1 MFLRC
6 PGVLKQRRHGKKDV
20 GNFITGQIHSSGLI
34 GGIQL
39 FECQTLYI
47 NETTMNNNMFGKNI
61 FGIYPGKKWGTPED
75 EIVIIGS
82 HWDTLET
89 TDGLNDNGSGS
100 AGILEITRAF
110 MARNV
115 IPDNSFIVV
124 AFDVEDPPRVIILDT
139 LLNYDTKSE
148 SQFIPENW
156 LKPAPKAVSWVKKN
170 KNQGDFLAI
179 YNREKTDAGLVETLK
194 KQETISSNV
203 EFLTSDHT
211 RFWFPKNILAS
222 GFHAILVTDT
232 GPYRGEM
239 AKCYHSACDSLRFGY
254 TASFKNY
261 DYYLES
267 ISLIY
272 DAVVEMTTTPTK
284 NTLMNPFNLFNLD
297 ESSSMF
303 HQGVLSHLLTPLHP
317 SAASHHHH
325 PEHSNQLKMTNFS
338 IAAIM
343 NNNNSRKEDEEED
356 SCSGG
361 TSHRGGSLNSSTLVL
376 RIPPLS
382 IGDRSAIKTEL
393 EEEVDVEQCSDGEGA
408 EKEPPPPRIPTHSD
422 SNHAHTSA
430 NTTTTNITGSKKKKK
445 DEKTK
450 AMKPK
455 CNSPELLS
463 VDCHLETKE
472 LWDKFHELGTEMII
486 TKTGRR
492 MFPTVR
498 CSFTN
503 LRPDRK
509 YWVIL
514 DIVPCDNK
522 RYRYAYHRSS
532 WLVAGKADPPPPHRF
547 YIHPDSPVTGDQLRK
562 QVVSFEK
569 VKLTNNE
576 MDKNGQVI
584 LNSMHRFQPRI
595 YLVIRP
601 EGASGPVTD
610 IELCRYRSYIYP
622 ETIFTAVTAYQ
633 NQLIT
638 KLKIDSN
645 PFAKGFRDSSRL
657 NGL

>member
-1 MFLRC
+1 M
-6 PGVLKQRRHGKKDV
+6 H
-20 GNFITGQIHSSGLI
+20 
-34 GGIQL
+34 
-39 FECQTLYI
+39 
-47 NETTMNNNMFGKNI
+47 M
-61 FGIYPGKKWGTPED
+61 
-75 EIVIIGS
+75 
-82 HWDTLET
+82 
-89 TDGLNDNGSGS
+89 
-100 AGILEITRAF
+100 
-110 MARNV
+110 
-115 IPDNSFIVV
+115 
-124 AFDVEDPPRVIILDT
+124 
-139 LLNYDTKSE
+139 
-148 SQFIPENW
+148 
-156 LKPAPKAVSWVKKN
+156 
-170 KNQGDFLAI
+170 
-179 YNREKTDAGLVETLK
+179 
-194 KQETISSNV
+194 ISSV
-203 EFLTSDHT
+203 
-211 RFWFPKNILAS
+211 
-222 GFHAILVTDT
+222 
-232 GPYRGEM
+232 
-239 AKCYHSACDSLRFGY
+239 
-254 TASFKNY
+254 
-261 DYYLES
+261 
-267 ISLIY
+267 
-272 DAVVEMTTTPTK
+272 
-284 NTLMNPFNLFNLD
+284 
-297 ESSSMF
+297 SSRSP
-303 HQGVLSHLLTPLHP
+303 LTPPNSSPP

-361 TSHRGGSLNSSTLVL
+361 TSHRGGSLNSSTFGPFGS
-376 RIPPLS
+376 PPLS
-382 IGDRSAIKTEL
+382 RDRSAIKTEL

-547 YIHPDSPVTGDQLRK
+547 YIHPDSPFTGDQLRK

-657 NGL
+657 NDYEGDSYGLLPGLDPAFLLRSPLLSDAENNNLMVVAAEKARAIMLMNGRGGHPPHHLGFFPPLTSGNSPSGVGPPSGPGYVPHPGLLMGSPPTSLPQLYTLNAASRENPSPLSLFSQWSAVQAAGLLASSSSTITNTTSTPSSSPPTSSGSSSCVPSRPSPFSSSLRFSPYILPPSKGGSFNTANVCGSGGRDPSPSRLSPPTSEGIPSSTPSP